1 MRTEKKSS
9 IKNSATRL
17 ILIGLL
23 VLIQTGWMI
32 FLMMKLNTYSTAIT
46 LLLTF
51 IAMFIALKIFGG
63 KEAPSPVEGH
73 GIEQPNQAY
82 LLEGAQITYLGEDI
96 LLESE
101 LL

>member
-51 IAMFIALKIFGG
+51 IAMFIALKIFEHTLMRHRKCPGL
-63 KEAPSPVEGH
+63 S
-73 GIEQPNQAY
+73 
-82 LLEGAQITYLGEDI
+82 
-96 LLESE
+96 
-101 LL
+101 

>member
-32 FLMMKLNTYSTAIT
+32 FLMMKLNTYSTDVCRC
-46 LLLTF
+46 
-51 IAMFIALKIFGG
+51 GY
-63 KEAPSPVEGH
+63 
-73 GIEQPNQAY
+73 EQLRY
-82 LLEGAQITYLGEDI
+82 YD
-96 LLESE
+96 
-101 LL
+101 